1 MENDLKILT
10 PTGWSKFAGIVKKPK
25 QYLTMLVCD
34 DTTISATNDH
44 KIYYNRFDSK
54 PVSEYKVGD
63 DIFVNDRV
71 HKVIKIYPNYSKEEV
86 YDIID
91 VEHGNK
97 FWCNSVLVSN
107 CQFMGESD
115 TLIDSMKLKNLSNS
129 VLSRKP
135 IFQECGC
142 NFYKEPEAG
151 KKYII
156 GVDTCMGSSGDY
168 AAIQIFEFP
177 GFIQIGEWF
186 SNTKDQNTQLE
197 TVKNLIQFIYNKTLS
212 DSYIRPEI
220 YWSVEN
226 NSSAEGFLCT
236 LQERGGPL
244 MYIPEATMIS
254 DDQSKRLGIATT
266 NKSRPLACSKL
277 KIYLESG
284 EMTINSREFIR
295 QLNFFINIGG
305 KYQAKAGEHDDL
317 ITSAMVAILTYL
329 KIKDKVDLV
338 HESTSNDTEMP
349 DIYMDNSFIFDFY

>member
-63 DIFVNDRV
+63 DIFVNDRI
-71 HKVIKIYPNYSKEEV
+71 HKVVKIYKDYKSDEV
-86 YDIID
+86 YDIIN
-91 VEHGNK
+91 VERGNK

-115 TLIDSMKLKNLSNS
+115 TLIDSVKLKNLSNS
-129 VLSRKP
+129 TLSRKP

-142 NFYKEPEAG
+142 NFYKEPESG

-197 TVKNLIQFIYNKTLS
+197 TVKNLIQFIYNKTLN
-212 DSYIRPEI
+212 DTFIRPEI

-236 LQERGGPL
+236 LQERGGPNV
-244 MYIPEATMIS
+244 YIPEAIMIS

-277 KIYLESG
+277 KIYLENG
-284 EMTINSREFIR
+284 QMTINSREFIR
-295 QLNFFINIGG
+295 QLNFFINING
-305 KYQAKAGEHDDL
+305 KYQAKVGEHDDL
-317 ITSAMVAILTYL
+317 ITSAMVAILVYL
-329 KIKDKVDLV
+329 KIKDRIDLD
-338 HESTSNDTEMP
+338 HETTISSNNLP
-349 DIYMDNSFIFDFY
+349 DINFDMPIIIDFF